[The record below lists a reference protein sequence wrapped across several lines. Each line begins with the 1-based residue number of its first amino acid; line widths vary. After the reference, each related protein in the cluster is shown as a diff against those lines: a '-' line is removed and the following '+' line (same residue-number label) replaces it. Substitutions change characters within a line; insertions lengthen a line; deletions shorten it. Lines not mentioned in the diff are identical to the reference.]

1 MRGARRSDP
10 DPSEETLLPT
20 RTPAER
26 LDEAVDRLLTG
37 AQPAVGPE
45 LAPLVDAAALI
56 RSVLAP
62 LPAGDRLEE
71 RFASRLAA
79 RGPVAVFVDAVADAT
94 RRELRH
100 PARILMAGAVS
111 SAVGVGV
118 TVLALRRSSRR
129 HVAGG
134 HEPARR

>member
-1 MRGARRSDP
+1 M
-10 DPSEETLLPT
+10 PT

-26 LDEAVDRLLTG
+26 LDEAVDRILTG
-37 AQPAVGPE
+37 RQPAVGPE

-56 RSVLAP
+56 RSALAP
-62 LPAGDRLEE
+62 LPASDRFEE
-71 RFASRLAA
+71 RFASRLAT
-79 RGPVAVFVDAVADAT
+79 RSPVAQLVDAVTDAT

-100 PARILMAGAVS
+100 PARILITGAAVS

-129 HVAGG
+129 HADG
-134 HEPARR
+134 HEPASR